1 MPNSVVLP
9 APFGPI
15 MPRASPG
22 ASARSMRLATTM
34 APKRLEICSSA
45 RSGAGMLSIR
55 LSRFRLLDR
64 RPDGIRR
71 RRHCDLAHAGR
82 GGGAAFTAGLDAERI
97 GWGEHLG
104 DLDRKGRQ
112 RVGARHRVIHQ
123 RASERLAGI
132 GIEINLLA
140 HRLTDALGDRA
151 MGLAVHN

>member
-15 MPRASPG
+15 MPSASPG

-71 RRHCDLAHAGR
+71 RRHCDLAHAERAQGVENAADHDGGR
-82 GGGAAFTAGLDAERI
+82 GGGAAFAARLYAGGIGSREDLRGLDPQ
-97 GWGEHLG
+97 
-104 DLDRKGRQ
+104 GR
-112 RVGARHRVIHQ
+112 
-123 RASERLAGI
+123 
-132 GIEINLLA
+132 
-140 HRLTDALGDRA
+140 
-151 MGLAVHN
+151 